1 MCTHWITI
9 WSVYVNLLNGNLVVN
24 MDRIAIWVITLK
36 LTQTESE
43 VF

>member
-1 MCTHWITI
+1 MYTQRITI
-9 WSVYVNLLNGNLVVN
+9 WSIYENLLNGNLVVN
-24 MDRIAIWVITLK
+24 MDQIAIWVITLN